1 MATRARERIVVV
13 GDLNGAYDVLVDI
26 LRGTKLVNRELQ
38 WRGGRDE
45 LVQMGDLFNRGD
57 GGPQALRL
65 LLKLQRQARKVG
77 GNVTVLL
84 GNHEVMTALGH
95 EGYCTEGEY
104 LSFASA
110 QERRAWPARVTRAM
124 KRLVRQR
131 PQGILLPIEPR
142 LEAWKIEHV
151 PGRAALR
158 KELGPRGRLGRALR
172 TLPVAYQTQGSL
184 FLHAGLLPDWA
195 ELGVDGLNDL
205 ARDTWALA
213 RDGLWSLP
221 KHSLFRSPTGPLWDR
236 SLVRGG
242 AKARALLKRSLSQL
256 GAARMIVGHTT
267 TESLTGG
274 AAGSVLLL
282 AGGRL
287 VAVDVG
293 LSSGP
298 NTPRTALILDGPR
311 GLEWTPNGTRVLWSS
326 RGVRP
331 PTWQSPSAR
340 RGPGPRRAAA
350 VR

>member
-1 MATRARERIVVV
+1 MATRAHQKIVVV

-26 LRGTKLVNRELQ
+26 LRGTKLVSRELL
-38 WRGGRDE
+38 WRGGRAE

-57 GGPQALRL
+57 GGLQALRL
-65 LLKLQRQARKVG
+65 LLKLKRQARRVG

-110 QERRAWPARVTRAM
+110 QERRAWPARVTRAI
-124 KRLVRQR
+124 KRLARRR

-158 KELGPRGRLGRALR
+158 KALGPNGRLGRALR
-172 TLPVAYQTQGSL
+172 ALPVAYQTQGHL

-195 ELGVDGLNDL
+195 ELGVDGLNEC
-205 ARDTWALA
+205 ARDAWALA
-213 RDGLWSLP
+213 GSRLWSLP

-242 AKARALLKRSLSQL
+242 VKTHTLLNHSLSQL
-256 GAARMIVGHTT
+256 GAERMIVGHTPT
-267 TESLTGG
+267 ASLPGG
-274 AAGSVLLL
+274 SAGRVLLL
-282 AGGRL
+282 ASGRL

-293 LSSGP
+293 LKSGP
-298 NTPRTALILDGPR
+298 DTPRTALILDGPR
-311 GLEWTPNGTRVLWSS
+311 GLEWTPDKTRVLWNT
-326 RGVRP
+326 RGGRE
-331 PTWQSPSAR
+331 R
-340 RGPGPRRAAA
+340 R
-350 VR
+350 

>member
-1 MATRARERIVVV
+1 LASEARQKIVVV

-26 LRGTKLVNRELQ
+26 LRGTKLVSRELS
-38 WRGGRDE
+38 WRGGRAE

-57 GGPQALRL
+57 GGLQALRL

-77 GNVTVLL
+77 GKVTVLL
-84 GNHEVMTALGH
+84 GNHELMTALGH

-131 PQGILLPIEPR
+131 PHGILLPIEPR
-142 LEAWKIEHV
+142 LEAWKIAHV

-158 KELGPRGRLGRALR
+158 KELGPRGKLGRALR
-172 TLPVAYQTQGSL
+172 ALPVAYQTQGCL

-195 ELGVDGLNDL
+195 ELGIDALNDRT
-205 ARDTWALA
+205 RDAWAQA
-213 RDGLWSLP
+213 GNRLWSLP
-221 KHSLFRSPTGPLWDR
+221 KHSIFRNPTGPLWDR

-242 AKARALLKRSLSQL
+242 TKARTNLNRSLREL
-256 GAARMIVGHTT
+256 GALRMIVGHTPT
-267 TESLTGG
+267 ASLPGG

-293 LSSGP
+293 LKSGTD
-298 NTPRTALILDGPR
+298 TPRAALILDGSR
-311 GLEWTPNGTRVLWSS
+311 GLEWTPDRTRVLWSA
-326 RGVRP
+326 RGGR
-331 PTWQSPSAR
+331 AR
-340 RGPGPRRAAA
+340 R
-350 VR
+350 